1 MTNPTSDRTP
11 KPLIGYL
18 WFLATGAV
26 AGICFN
32 LAFGS
37 VAWSV
42 EGITGGMASAL
53 LIYAM
58 S

>member
-1 MTNPTSDRTP
+1 MANPKSERPP
-11 KPLIGYL
+11 KPLIGYV
-18 WFLATGAV
+18 WILAAGIV

-37 VAWSV
+37 VAWS
-42 EGITGGMASAL
+42 EQGIMGGMASAL
-53 LIYAM
+53 LIYAI